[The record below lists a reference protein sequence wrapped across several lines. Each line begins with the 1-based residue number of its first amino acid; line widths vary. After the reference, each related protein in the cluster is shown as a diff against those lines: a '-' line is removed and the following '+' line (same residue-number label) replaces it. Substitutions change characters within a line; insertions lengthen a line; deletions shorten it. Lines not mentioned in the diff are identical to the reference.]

1 MTYFAPLVKPAAIS
15 LAAIAGI
22 GSLVLGPGAL
32 FDRVEV
38 GLGQAERM
46 AMEKTSTEDLIELQR
61 KELEE
66 KAQGIQKLKHRVF
79 EEEDMVA
86 LTRAEIDSVK
96 EDLAAEEDVLVHARL
111 KLASTSDSLQV
122 GTRQYSRADV
132 ENDVTAR
139 LERCEF
145 LREKIMQAEEQ
156 LAIRKDALGELQS
169 LASTQ
174 ESELELAVQEL
185 ETTRARVLNAEAAS
199 DFRKGIE
206 QWTVVNRN
214 GKTSAARREL
224 TKRILQYE
232 RDLNRPE
239 RRPVIDWT
247 DGPADLSTRLES
259 YFARYSPSEPSRS
272 DDVSVARN
280 TK

>member
-1 MTYFAPLVKPAAIS
+1 
-15 LAAIAGI
+15 
-22 GSLVLGPGAL
+22 
-32 FDRVEV
+32 
-38 GLGQAERM
+38 M
-46 AMEKTSTEDLIELQR
+46 AMEQTSTEDLIELQR

-86 LTRAEIDSVK
+86 LTRAEIDFVK

-111 KLASTSDSLQV
+111 KLASTSDSILV
-122 GTRQYSRADV
+122 GTRQYSRTDV
-132 ENDVTAR
+132 KNDVTAR

-145 LREKIMQAEEQ
+145 LREKIKQAEEQ
-156 LAIRKDALGELQS
+156 LAIRKDALAELQS
-169 LASTQ
+169 LSSTQ
-174 ESELELAVQEL
+174 ESELELAMQEL

-199 DFRKGIE
+199 EFRKGID
-206 QWTVVNRN
+206 QLMVVNSN

-224 TKRILQYE
+224 TKRILEYE
-232 RDLNRPE
+232 RDRNRPE